1 MIISVFWMLN
11 SNVQGNSLVVQWLK
25 LWTSN
30 DAGGTGLIPGQG
42 TKIPHAT
49 HCSLKKK
56 NIFLSNAQLAIGL

>member
-1 MIISVFWMLN
+1 MLN

-30 DAGGTGLIPGQG
+30 DTGGTGLIPGGQG

-49 HCSLKKK
+49 HCSQK